1 MCIGEINMIPQEK
14 YTLIAYRPDGV
25 DSVMGCIQGRS
36 SSEYDIISKEDI
48 DSFLEQWAELV
59 FRDMTRG
66 YEDEPYE
73 YTIFYQGNII
83 NQYDGED
90 YNKFYASACILAE
103 EKKRQKAEKEAR
115 CKVEREARYQ
125 KEKEEAE
132 KKRLKELIEKYG
144 YLKDE

>member
-1 MCIGEINMIPQEK
+1 MQKQGK

-36 SSEYDIISKEDI
+36 SSEYDIISKDDI

-73 YTIFYQGNII
+73 YNLFYQGNII
-83 NQYDGED
+83 NQYDGDED

-103 EKKRQKAEKEAR
+103 EKKRQKAEKEAI
-115 CKVEREARYQ
+115 CKAEREARYE
-125 KEKEEAE
+125 KENEEAE
-132 KKRLKELIEKYG
+132 KKRLKELLKKYG
-144 YLKDE
+144 DLKDE